1 MSLPDSSRML
11 EEATADTNEAGV
23 LEMRDRLVR
32 SFFSSSTT
40 LSGKIEAIYNSEI
53 VVGCLFV
60 IFKWMIHDCIAGSP
74 VGVSRDFIT
83 PEEDI

>member
-1 MSLPDSSRML
+1 ML

-60 IFKWMIHDCIAGSP
+60 IFK
-74 VGVSRDFIT
+74 
-83 PEEDI
+83 